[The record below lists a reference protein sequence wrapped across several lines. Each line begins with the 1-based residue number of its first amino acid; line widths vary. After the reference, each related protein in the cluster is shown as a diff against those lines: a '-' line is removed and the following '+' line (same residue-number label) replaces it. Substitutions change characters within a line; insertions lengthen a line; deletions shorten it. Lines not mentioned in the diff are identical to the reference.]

1 MHPPIRSTSRA
12 VEIAWFAALCSEDYE
27 FLGVPDGAL
36 RSSFAHC
43 ADIVRTA
50 DRLGFQNILLP
61 SGYEVGQDPLT
72 FAAAV
77 GLSLTQLSQLVA
89 VRGGE
94 LHPPR
99 LARAISTLDHLLK
112 GRLNITIISSDLPG
126 TKMDSA

>member
-36 RSSFAHC
+36 RSSFEHC

-50 DRLGFQNILLP
+50 DRLGYQNVLLP

-72 FAAAV
+72 FAAA
-77 GLSLTQLSQLVA
+77 GGPSLRQISQLA
-89 VRGGE
+89 AIRCGE
-94 LHPPR
+94 FHPPM
-99 LARAISTLDHLLK
+99 LARALATVDHILR
-112 GRLNITIISSDLPG
+112 GRLN
-126 TKMDSA
+126 